1 MEMITS
7 LAELEKAFNI
17 KALSETKNYDEYF
30 WMLAESLFCNF
41 QIRNGNDVFR
51 FVEIEFYLRATEA
64 EDRKIAY
71 DRVTAAGE
79 WFLHDNGVDLSFES
93 NVEFY
98 GGILI
103 RAMKQSKSY
112 HEAGEFLNGPRKCSW
127 YILDGLNAFGKNE
140 RCGRIEE
147 AEIREDIELRT
158 FTRHGIKGDDKQ
170 FRFTIPLDMWPKESG
185 YKAYPDIKDIK
196 K

>member
-30 WMLAESLFCNF
+30 RMLAESLFCNF
-41 QIRNGNDVFR
+41 QIRNGDDVFR
-51 FVEIEFYLRATEA
+51 FVEIEFYLRATES
-64 EDRKIAY
+64 EDREIAY

-93 NVEFY
+93 NKKFY

-103 RAMKQSKSY
+103 RSMKQCKSY
-112 HEAGEFLNGPRKCSW
+112 HEAGEFINGPRKCSW

-140 RCGRIEE
+140 RCGRVEE
-147 AEIREDIELRT
+147 AEVREDIALRT
-158 FTRHGIKGDDKQ
+158 FTRQGIKDDDKL
-170 FRFTIPLDMWPKESG
+170 FRFTIPLDMWEHKGYSGFPKETA
-185 YKAYPDIKDIK
+185 K
-196 K
+196 